1 MVKKSL
7 LILAAAI
14 CLSCGKLELVNM
26 FFPFAEDV
34 NNRVAESLEW
44 NSGAGVTTLNVPE
57 DTYRFYA
64 CSDIHIEDT
73 RPANFASM
81 VEKEN
86 ADEKAAFY
94 LVLGDLLFGKEHMEW
109 VSEIMEAPGND
120 PGFIIAGNHDIFYGG
135 WEQWKD
141 LFHSSTYYFFV
152 QTPSAKDIY
161 VMLDSANG
169 TLGEK
174 QLAWLRD
181 VLENQRPGCRHCFVC
196 VHTHFFRTDASQL
209 PSTNFTME
217 ETYTL
222 TSLFS
227 KSAVNHVLGGHDH
240 FRDVNTYD
248 GVTYITLD
256 QIKDGTD
263 SASYMVFDT
272 GQNIDYQFITVQ

>member
-1 MVKKSL
+1 MKKL
-7 LILAAAI
+7 ALIL
-14 CLSCGKLELVNM
+14 LLVSSVSCGKLDLVNM
-26 FFPFAEDV
+26 FLPLSTDV
-34 NNRVAESLEW
+34 NKRVEQSLEW
-44 NSGAGVTTLNVPE
+44 NKGAGVTTLSVPE

-64 CSDIHIEDT
+64 CSDIHLEET
-73 RPANFASM
+73 RPANFSSM
-81 VEKEN
+81 IEKEK

-94 LVLGDLLFGKEHMEW
+94 LVLGDLLFGKDHMEW
-109 VSEIMEAPGND
+109 VSEIMDAPGND

-135 WEQWKD
+135 WEQWKN

-161 VMLDSANG
+161 IMLDSANG

-174 QLAWLRD
+174 QLDWLRD
-181 VLENQRPGCRHCFVC
+181 VLENQRPGCRQCFVC
-196 VHTHFFRTDASQL
+196 VHTNFFRTDASQL
-209 PSTNFTME
+209 PSTNFTLE

-227 KSAVNHVLGGHDH
+227 KSSVDFVLGGHDH
-240 FRDVNTYD
+240 FRDVSTYD

-263 SASYMVFDT
+263 NASYMVFDT

>member
-1 MVKKSL
+1 MKKLALILL
-7 LILAAAI
+7 LISSV
-14 CLSCGKLELVNM
+14 SCGKLDLVNM
-26 FFPFAEDV
+26 FLPLSTDV
-34 NNRVAESLEW
+34 NKRVEQSLEW
-44 NSGAGVTTLNVPE
+44 NKGAGVTTLSVPE

-64 CSDIHIEDT
+64 CSDIHLEET
-73 RPANFASM
+73 RPANFSSM
-81 VEKEN
+81 IEKEK

-94 LVLGDLLFGKEHMEW
+94 LVLGDLLFGKDHMEW
-109 VSEIMEAPGND
+109 VSEIMDAPGND

-161 VMLDSANG
+161 IMLDSANG

-174 QLAWLRD
+174 QLDWLKD

-196 VHTHFFRTDASQL
+196 VHTNFFRTDASQL
-209 PSTNFTME
+209 PSTNFTLE

-227 KSAVNHVLGGHDH
+227 KSSVDFVLGGHDH
-240 FRDVNTYD
+240 FRDVSTYD

-263 SASYMVFDT
+263 NASYMVFDT

>member
-1 MVKKSL
+1 MKKL
-7 LILAAAI
+7 ALILLLFSSI
-14 CLSCGKLELVNM
+14 SCGKLDLVNM
-26 FFPFAEDV
+26 FLPLSTDV
-34 NNRVAESLEW
+34 NKRVEQSLEW
-44 NSGAGVTTLNVPE
+44 NKGAGVTTLCVPE

-64 CSDIHIEDT
+64 CSDVHLEET
-73 RPANFASM
+73 RPANFSSM
-81 VEKEN
+81 IEKEK

-94 LVLGDLLFGKEHMEW
+94 LVLGDLLFGKDHMEW
-109 VSEIMEAPGND
+109 VSEIMDAPGND

-161 VMLDSANG
+161 IMLDSANG

-174 QLAWLRD
+174 QLDWLRD

-196 VHTHFFRTDASQL
+196 VHTNFFRTDASQL
-209 PSTNFTME
+209 PSTNFTLE

-227 KSAVNHVLGGHDH
+227 KSSVDFVLGGHDH
-240 FRDVNTYD
+240 FRDVSTYD

-263 SASYMVFDT
+263 NASYMVFDT

>member
-1 MVKKSL
+1 MKKL
-7 LILAAAI
+7 ALILLLFSSI
-14 CLSCGKLELVNM
+14 SCGKLDLVNM
-26 FFPFAEDV
+26 FLPLSTDV
-34 NNRVAESLEW
+34 NKRVEQSLEW
-44 NSGAGVTTLNVPE
+44 NKGAGVTTLSVPE

-64 CSDIHIEDT
+64 CSDVHLEET
-73 RPANFASM
+73 RPANFSSM
-81 VEKEN
+81 IEKEK

-94 LVLGDLLFGKEHMEW
+94 LVLGDLLFGKDHMEW
-109 VSEIMEAPGND
+109 VSEIMDAPGND

-174 QLAWLRD
+174 QLAWLKD

-196 VHTHFFRTDASQL
+196 VHTNFFRTDASQL
-209 PSTNFTME
+209 PSTNFTLE

-227 KSAVNHVLGGHDH
+227 KSSVDFVLGGHDH
-240 FRDVNTYD
+240 FRDVSTYD

-263 SASYMVFDT
+263 NASYMVFDT

>member
-1 MVKKSL
+1 MKKL
-7 LILAAAI
+7 ALIL
-14 CLSCGKLELVNM
+14 LLVSSVSCGKLDLVNM
-26 FFPFAEDV
+26 FLPLSTDV
-34 NNRVAESLEW
+34 NKRVEQSLEW
-44 NSGAGVTTLNVPE
+44 NKGAGVTTLSVPE

-64 CSDIHIEDT
+64 CSDIHLEET
-73 RPANFASM
+73 RPANFSSM
-81 VEKEN
+81 IEKEK

-94 LVLGDLLFGKEHMEW
+94 LVLGDLLFGKDHMEW
-109 VSEIMEAPGND
+109 VSEIMDAPGND

-161 VMLDSANG
+161 IMLDSANG

-174 QLAWLRD
+174 QLDWLRD

-196 VHTHFFRTDASQL
+196 VHTNFFRTDASQL
-209 PSTNFTME
+209 PSTNFTLE

-227 KSAVNHVLGGHDH
+227 KSSVDFVLGGHDH
-240 FRDVNTYD
+240 FRDVSTYD

-263 SASYMVFDT
+263 NASYMVFDT